1 MKFRTE
7 LTPIRSRLT
16 LSPEKPAV
24 LVGSCFSDNITARMR
39 RCLWNAAN
47 PLGTLYNPLSIGRAL
62 RVALDP
68 EGDTFAF
75 EESVFTDA
83 SGISHSWLFDSGLS
97 ARNNREAV
105 TEEFKCRAQVTDEM
119 LRDAQALFVTFGT
132 SICYFLTS
140 DPEYVVGNCH
150 KQPSTLFQRR
160 RLGIVE
166 IVDLWVGLAADL
178 RKRYPELAVV
188 FTVSPVRH
196 LRDGFVENNRSKAVL
211 QLAIEEICRRVENCH
226 YFPAYELLNDDLR
239 DYRFYASDMAHPSEE
254 AVDYVWDFFKRTYLD
269 DEGLETLRQGEAI
282 YRAYHHRPNIPLRT
296 DADVALVDS
305 ARKEVLRRWSTFN
318 ATHHGTMLALSND

>member
-7 LTPIRSRLT
+7 LTPRRSRLT
-16 LSPEKPAV
+16 LSPERPAV

-39 RCLWNAAN
+39 RSLWNAAN
-47 PLGTLYNPLSIGRAL
+47 PLGTLYNPLSIERAL
-62 RVALDP
+62 RVALDLD
-68 EGDTFAF
+68 GDMSAF

-83 SGISHSWLFDSGLS
+83 SGISHSWLYDSGFS

-140 DPEYVVGNCH
+140 DPGYVVGNCH

-166 IVDLWVGLAADL
+166 IADLWVRLVADL

-211 QLAIEEICRRVENCH
+211 QLAIEEICRRVETCH

-269 DEGLETLRQGEAI
+269 DDGLETLRQGEALS
-282 YRAYHHRPNIPLRT
+282 RAYDHRPNIPLRT
-296 DADVALVDS
+296 DADLAWSADNIDKTLGLWNGFNEAHHGAMLHPS
-305 ARKEVLRRWSTFN
+305 AR
-318 ATHHGTMLALSND
+318 